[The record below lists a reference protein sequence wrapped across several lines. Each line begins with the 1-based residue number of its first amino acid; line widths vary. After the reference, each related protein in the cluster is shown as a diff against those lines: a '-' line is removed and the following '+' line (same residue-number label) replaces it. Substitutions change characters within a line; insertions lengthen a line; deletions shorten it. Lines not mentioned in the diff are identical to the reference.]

1 MNKTVTLLLSTLML
15 AISASAM
22 ADSNRWDHRDRYEYR
37 DDNRHRY
44 HHHRHDHHDA
54 PRWSNSDR
62 GKHYGHRLHLKR
74 GDRFPSELRSNRY
87 VISNYRYHRLATP
100 ARGYRWMQL
109 QDRYILVD
117 SKYRI
122 YRVL

>member
-1 MNKTVTLLLSTLML
+1 MNTMRCHPKESHTSPRDNAPRFVDRTK
-15 AISASAM
+15 IH
-22 ADSNRWDHRDRYEYR
+22 HRGCG
-37 DDNRHRY
+37 Y

-74 GDRFPSELRSNRY
+74 GDRLPSELRSNRY